1 LKPVVLQLIDSFEQ
15 GGSERQA
22 IQLTKLLH
30 QSGRFTLRLASL
42 SPVGPLKQEVASLQL
57 GEVPSFP
64 LNSFYDLNALGQ
76 LRRFIRFL
84 RDARVDIL
92 HTHDFYTN
100 VFGMTAGALARVP
113 VRIASRRETSGL
125 RSAAQLKAQGF
136 AYRRAHQV
144 LANSAAVQA
153 QLRSEGVAADKIT
166 VIYNGLEIDRVRPA
180 VPVSK
185 AEALGFLG
193 LKAELNERPIVTI
206 VANMRLPVKDH
217 AMFLRMAQRVSDSI
231 PATAFVLAGEGEL
244 MPSIIK
250 QAADAGLS
258 ANTFFTGA
266 CDKLAEL
273 LAVSDV
279 CVLTSKSEGFSNSI
293 LEYMAAARP
302 VVVTSVG
309 GAGEAVREGE
319 TGYLVESGDDAT
331 MAQRVLLLLNDAEKA
346 RAMGERGYQL
356 VKEKFSRTA
365 QLANTEKLYARLVQR
380 AKEK

>member
-42 SPVGPLKQEVASLQL
+42 SPVGPLKQEVADLQL

-76 LRRFIRFL
+76 LRSFIRFL
-84 RDARVDIL
+84 RDTHVDIL

-153 QLRSEGVAADKIT
+153 QLRSEGLAADKIT

-180 VPVSK
+180 APVSK
-185 AEALGFLG
+185 AGALALLG
-193 LKAELNERPIVTI
+193 LKAELEERPIVTI

-244 MPSIIK
+244 MPSIIS
-250 QAADAGLS
+250 QAAAAGLS
-258 ANTFFTGA
+258 ANTFFIGA

-302 VVVTSVG
+302 VVVTNVG
-309 GAGEAVREGE
+309 GAAEVVVEGE

-331 MAQRVLLLLNDAEKA
+331 MAQKVLLLLNDAAKA

-356 VKEKFSRTA
+356 VKEKFSQAA
-365 QLANTEKLYARLVQR
+365 QLANTEKLYDRLLR
-380 AKEK
+380 RGKEK

>member
-1 LKPVVLQLIDSFEQ
+1 
-15 GGSERQA
+15 
-22 IQLTKLLH
+22 
-30 QSGRFTLRLASL
+30 
-42 SPVGPLKQEVASLQL
+42 
-57 GEVPSFP
+57 
-64 LNSFYDLNALGQ
+64 
-76 LRRFIRFL
+76 
-84 RDARVDIL
+84 
-92 HTHDFYTN
+92 
-100 VFGMTAGALARVP
+100 
-113 VRIASRRETSGL
+113 
-125 RSAAQLKAQGF
+125 
-136 AYRRAHQV
+136 
-144 LANSAAVQA
+144 VQA

-185 AEALGFLG
+185 TEALGFLG

-244 MPSIIK
+244 MPSIMR
-250 QAADAGLS
+250 QAEDAGLS

-331 MAQRVLLLLNDAEKA
+331 MAQKVLLLLNDTEKA

-356 VKEKFSRTA
+356 VKEKFSRAA
-365 QLANTEKLYARLVQR
+365 QLANTEKLYDRLLQSR
-380 AKEK
+380 AVKR

>member
-1 LKPVVLQLIDSFEQ
+1 MNARTSELLKPVVLQLIDSFEQ

-30 QSGRFTLRLASL
+30 QSGRFSLRLASL
-42 SPVGPLKQEVASLQL
+42 SPVGPLKQEVADLQL

-64 LNSFYDLNALGQ
+64 LNSFYDLKALGQ
-76 LRRFIRFL
+76 LRRFVRFL

-144 LANSAAVQA
+144 LANSAAVQD
-153 QLRSEGVAADKIT
+153 QLRSEGIAADKIT

-185 AEALGFLG
+185 AEALRCLG
-193 LKAELNERPIVTI
+193 LNAELNERPIVTI

-217 AMFLRMAQRVSDSI
+217 TMFLWPGGSAIRFRA
-231 PATAFVLAGEGEL
+231 AFVLAGEGEL

-250 QAADAGLS
+250 QADDAGLS
-258 ANTFFTGA
+258 KYFFTGA
-266 CDKLAEL
+266 CDKIAEL
-273 LAVSDV
+273 
-279 CVLTSKSEGFSNSI
+279 
-293 LEYMAAARP
+293 RP
-302 VVVTSVG
+302 
-309 GAGEAVREGE
+309 
-319 TGYLVESGDDAT
+319 
-331 MAQRVLLLLNDAEKA
+331 
-346 RAMGERGYQL
+346 
-356 VKEKFSRTA
+356 SRTFA
-365 QLANTEKLYARLVQR
+365 S
-380 AKEK
+380 

>member
-1 LKPVVLQLIDSFEQ
+1 L
-15 GGSERQA
+15 
-22 IQLTKLLH
+22 
-30 QSGRFTLRLASL
+30 
-42 SPVGPLKQEVASLQL
+42 
-57 GEVPSFP
+57 
-64 LNSFYDLNALGQ
+64 
-76 LRRFIRFL
+76 IRFL

-153 QLRSEGVAADKIT
+153 QLRGEGVAADRIS

-180 VPVSK
+180 VAVAK
-185 AEALGFLG
+185 AEALGLLG
-193 LKAELNERPIVTI
+193 LKAELKERPIVTI

-217 AMFLRMAQRVSDSI
+217 AMFLRMAKRVSDAI

-244 MPSIIK
+244 MPSIIS
-250 QAADAGLS
+250 QAAAAGLAAS
-258 ANTFFTGA
+258 TFFPGA
-266 CDKLAEL
+266 CDRLAEL

-302 VVVTSVG
+302 VVVTNVG
-309 GAGEAVREGE
+309 GAGEAVIEGE
-319 TGYLVESGDDAT
+319 TGYLVETGDDVT

-356 VKEKFSRTA
+356 VKEKFSRAT
-365 QLANTEKLYARLVQR
+365 QLANTEKLYDRLLHEGQAGQYR
-380 AKEK
+380 ER

>member
-1 LKPVVLQLIDSFEQ
+1 MIDSFEQ
-15 GGSERQA
+15 GGPNVWL
-22 IQLTKLLH
+22 QLTKLLH
-30 QSGRFTLRLASL
+30 QRASL
-42 SPVGPLKQEVASLQL
+42 YLRPAAYPFPLKQEVADLQL
-57 GEVPSFP
+57 GDVPSFP

-76 LRRFIRFL
+76 LRRFVRFL

-113 VRIASRRETSGL
+113 VRIASRRETSGM
-125 RSAAQLKAQGF
+125 RSAAQLKAQRF

-153 QLRSEGVAADKIT
+153 QLQSEGIAGDKIT
-166 VIYNGLEIDRVRPA
+166 VIYNGLEIDRVRHAAP
-180 VPVSK
+180 VPK
-185 AEALGFLG
+185 AEALRCLG
-193 LKAELNERPIVTI
+193 LNAELNERRIVTI

-217 AMFLRMAQRVSDSI
+217 AMLLRMARRVSDSI
-231 PATAFVLAGEGEL
+231 PAAAFVLAGEGEL

-250 QAADAGLS
+250 QADDAGLS

-302 VVVTSVG
+302 VVVTNVG
-309 GAGEAVREGE
+309 GAGEAVMEGE

-331 MAQRVLLLLNDAEKA
+331 MAQKVLLLLNDAEKA

-356 VKEKFSRTA
+356 VKEKFSRAA
-365 QLANTEKLYARLVQR
+365 QLNHTEDLYDRLLR
-380 AKEK
+380 SGKEK